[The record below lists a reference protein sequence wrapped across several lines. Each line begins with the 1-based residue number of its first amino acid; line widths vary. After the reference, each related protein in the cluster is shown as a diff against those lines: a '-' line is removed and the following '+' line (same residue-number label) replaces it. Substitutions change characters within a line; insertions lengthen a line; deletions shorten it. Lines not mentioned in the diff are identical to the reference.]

1 MARPEINTLNVP
13 TAVGVG
19 QASNVFRFRDKTVQV
34 NGPFVATLQIEGS
47 VDGSNFVAIGTPL
60 TAPGLL
66 SVPFAVQFV
75 RVRVTAF
82 TSGTPTAVAS
92 GFDYRAL

>member
-1 MARPEINTLNVP
+1 MARPEIMTLSIP

-19 QASNVFRFRDKTVQV
+19 AAANVFRFRDKTVQIS
-34 NGPFVATLQIEGS
+34 GTFSATLQLEGS
-47 VDGSNFVAIGTPL
+47 IDGNAFQAIGSSTST
-60 TAPGLL
+60 TALI
-66 SVPFAVQFV
+66 SVPFAVQFL

-82 TSGTPTAVAS
+82 TSGTPTAVVA